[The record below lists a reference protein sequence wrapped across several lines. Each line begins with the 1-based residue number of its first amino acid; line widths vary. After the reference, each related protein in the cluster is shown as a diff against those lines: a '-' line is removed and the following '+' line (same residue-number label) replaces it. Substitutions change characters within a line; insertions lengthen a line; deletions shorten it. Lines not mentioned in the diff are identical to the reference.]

1 MSHLPSLQQ
10 LRFLAAIAE
19 HRHFGRAAAAC
30 AVTQSTLSAGI
41 QELEKRLGVVL
52 VERSH
57 RRVNLT
63 PLGAEVAARGQR
75 LLRDAKDLLELAQS
89 AREPLVGPLRLGVIP
104 TIGPY
109 LVPAMM
115 PGLLQQFP
123 KLRLYLREEQTAP
136 LLEKL
141 AADQLDVVALALP
154 YDVSRLEVMEL
165 AEDPLFVLLPRTHP
179 LAEANSIQ
187 RDWLADQNLLLL
199 EDGHCL
205 RRHALEAC
213 RLSGPA
219 QNEVFQGTSLRTV
232 IQMAVGGL
240 GVTLA
245 PRLALPTELPPD
257 GSLVARP
264 LEADAPPRRIA
275 LVWRMSAVRKDDF
288 RRLGDYMKSVLASIL
303 RAPFRQ
309 SIPMARP
316 SAQGMTKRRVT
327 V

>member
-1 MSHLPSLQQ
+1 MIYLPSLQQ

-19 HRHFGRAAAAC
+19 HRHFGRAASAC

-52 VERSH
+52 VERS
-57 RRVNLT
+57 RRGVNLT

-75 LLRDAKDLLELAQS
+75 LLRDAKDLLELVQS

-115 PGLLQQFP
+115 PGLVQKFP
-123 KLRLYLREEQTAP
+123 KLQLYLREEQTAP

-165 AEDPLFVLLPRTHP
+165 AEDPLFVVLPRTHP
-179 LAEANSIQ
+179 LAEASRIK

-213 RLSGPA
+213 RFSGPA

-257 GSLVARP
+257 GSLLARP
-264 LEADAPPRRIA
+264 LDAEAPPRRIA
-275 LVWRMSAVRKDDF
+275 LAWRASAVRKEDF
-288 RRLGDYMKSVLASIL
+288 RLLGDFMKSVLASIL
-303 RAPFRQ
+303 RTPLRQ
-309 SIPMARP
+309 SPVAPLP
-316 SAQGMTKRRVT
+316 SAQAMTKRSVK